1 MRLFGTDG
9 IRSEAGK
16 YPLTAEHILKLAKAS
31 SLVLKKKNSISR
43 VVINKDTRLSGYIY
57 EPALTA
63 GFISMGIN
71 VVLVGPLPTPAL
83 TLLSK
88 SLRADFSVMITA
100 SHNPFYD
107 NGLKFFSSTGLKI
120 SSEDE
125 KKIEEIFFNYDFDNY
140 KIKHSNYGKAVRL
153 KDAIGRYS
161 EALKRSSDRDLDYSK
176 IRVVL
181 DCANGAAYKVAPEV
195 LFEMGVDLQT
205 IADNPSGTNINEKC
219 GSLYPNKASQI
230 VKKKKFHI
238 GICLDGDGDR
248 VVLIDDKG
256 EVLKGEEL
264 IFILAKYYLKKKLLK
279 KGSKI
284 VTNEIANFGL
294 DVSLKN
300 LGIKLL
306 RVKVGDKNILNEIK
320 KNNYL
325 FGGEPSG
332 HFIFRDDLLIGD
344 GMATAIRILSIMLKE
359 KQKLSELKKGINLL
373 DFININQKID
383 REKFYQNEDIIY
395 RKLNM
400 LLKSKKLFFNV
411 RPSGTEPILRV
422 NLQYHKRNIKVNE
435 LNKLKKNILKIIS
448 DAC

>member
-1 MRLFGTDG
+1 MRIFGTDG
-9 IRSEAGK
+9 IRGQVGK
-16 YPLTAEHILKLAKAS
+16 YPLTAENILKLAKAS

-100 SHNPFYD
+100 SHNPFFD
-107 NGLKFFSSTGLKI
+107 NGLKFFSNQGYKI
-120 SSEDE
+120 STEDE
-125 KKIEEIFFNYDFDNY
+125 NKIEDYFFNYNFDNF

-153 KDAIGRYS
+153 NDAMGRYS
-161 EALKRSSDRDLDYSK
+161 EALKRSADRDLDYSK
-176 IRVVL
+176 IKVTL

-195 LFEMGVDLQT
+195 LFEMGVDLHT
-205 IADNPSGTNINEKC
+205 IADKPSGTNINDRC
-219 GSLYPNKASQI
+219 GSLFPNKASQV
-230 VKKKKFHI
+230 VKKKKCNI

-248 VVLIDDKG
+248 VILIDEKG
-256 EVLKGEEL
+256 DELKGEEL
-264 IFILAKYYLKKKLLK
+264 IFIFANYYLKNKSLK
-279 KGSKI
+279 KRSKI

-294 DVSLKN
+294 DIALNKLGLK
-300 LGIKLL
+300 LI
-306 RVKVGDKNILNEIK
+306 RVKVGDKNILQEIQ
-320 KNNYL
+320 KNNHF

-344 GMATAIRILSIMLKE
+344 GMTTAIRIMSIMLKE
-359 KQKLSELKKGINLL
+359 GKKLSELKKGLDLL
-373 DFININQKID
+373 SVLDINQKID
-383 REKFYQNEDIIY
+383 RERFLQNEDKIY
-395 RKLNM
+395 RNLNS
-400 LLKSKKLFFNV
+400 LLSNKKIFFNI
-411 RPSGTEPILRV
+411 RPSGTESVLRV
-422 NLQYHKRNIKVNE
+422 NLQYYKRNIKVNV
-435 LNKLKKNILKIIS
+435 LNKLKINIIKIIS

>member
-1 MRLFGTDG
+1 MRIFGTDG
-9 IRSEAGK
+9 IRGQVGK
-16 YPLTAEHILKLAKAS
+16 YPLTAENILKLAKAS

-100 SHNPFYD
+100 SHNPFFD
-107 NGLKFFSSTGLKI
+107 NGLKFFSNQGYKI
-120 SSEDE
+120 STEDE
-125 KKIEEIFFNYDFDNY
+125 NKIEDYFFNYNFDNF

-153 KDAIGRYS
+153 NDAMGRYS
-161 EALKRSSDRDLDYSK
+161 EALKRSADRDLDYSK
-176 IRVVL
+176 IKVTL

-195 LFEMGVDLQT
+195 LFEMGVDLHT
-205 IADNPSGTNINEKC
+205 IADKPSGTNINDRC
-219 GSLYPNKASQI
+219 GSLFPNKASQV
-230 VKKKKFHI
+230 VKKKKCNI

-248 VVLIDDKG
+248 VILIDEKG
-256 EVLKGEEL
+256 DELKGEEL
-264 IFILAKYYLKKKLLK
+264 IFIFANYYLKNKSLK
-279 KGSKI
+279 KRSKI

-294 DVSLKN
+294 DIALNKLGLK
-300 LGIKLL
+300 LI
-306 RVKVGDKNILNEIK
+306 RVKVGDKNILQEIQ
-320 KNNYL
+320 KNNHF

-344 GMATAIRILSIMLKE
+344 GMTTAIRIMSIMLKE
-359 KQKLSELKKGINLL
+359 GKKLSELKKGLDLL
-373 DFININQKID
+373 SVLDINQKID
-383 REKFYQNEDIIY
+383 RERFFQNEDKIY
-395 RKLNM
+395 RNLNS
-400 LLKSKKLFFNV
+400 LLSNKKIFFNI
-411 RPSGTEPILRV
+411 RPSGTESVLRV
-422 NLQYHKRNIKVNE
+422 NLQYYKRNIKVNV
-435 LNKLKKNILKIIS
+435 LNKLKINIIKIIS

>member
-9 IRSEAGK
+9 IRGQVGK
-16 YPLTAEHILKLAKAS
+16 YPLTAENILKLAKAS

-100 SHNPFYD
+100 SHNPFFD
-107 NGLKFFSSTGLKI
+107 NGLKFFSNQGYKI
-120 SSEDE
+120 STEDE
-125 KKIEEIFFNYDFDNY
+125 NKIEDYFFNYNFDNF
-140 KIKHSNYGKAVRL
+140 KIKHSSYGKAVRL
-153 KDAIGRYS
+153 NDAIGRYS
-161 EALKRSSDRDLDYSK
+161 EALKRSADRDLDYSK
-176 IRVVL
+176 IKVTL

-195 LFEMGVDLQT
+195 LFEMGVDLHT
-205 IADNPSGTNINEKC
+205 IADKPSGTNINDKC
-219 GSLYPNKASQI
+219 GSLFPYKASQI
-230 VKKKKFHI
+230 VKKKKCNI

-248 VVLIDDKG
+248 VILIDEKG
-256 EVLKGEEL
+256 DDLKGEEL
-264 IFILAKYYLKKKLLK
+264 IYIFAKYYLKNKSLK
-279 KGSKI
+279 KKSKI

-294 DVSLKN
+294 DIALNKLGLK
-300 LGIKLL
+300 LI
-306 RVKVGDKNILNEIK
+306 RVKVGDKNILQEIQ
-320 KNNYL
+320 KNKHL

-344 GMATAIRILSIMLKE
+344 GMTTAIRIMSIMLKE
-359 KQKLSELKKGINLL
+359 GKKLSELKKGLYLL
-373 DFININQKID
+373 SVLDINQKID
-383 REKFYQNEDIIY
+383 RERFFQNEDKIY
-395 RKLNM
+395 RNLNS
-400 LLKSKKLFFNV
+400 LLSNKEIFFNI
-411 RPSGTEPILRV
+411 RPSGTESVLRV
-422 NLQYHKRNIKVNE
+422 NLQYYKRNIKVSV
-435 LNKLKKNILKIIS
+435 LNKLKTNIIKIIS